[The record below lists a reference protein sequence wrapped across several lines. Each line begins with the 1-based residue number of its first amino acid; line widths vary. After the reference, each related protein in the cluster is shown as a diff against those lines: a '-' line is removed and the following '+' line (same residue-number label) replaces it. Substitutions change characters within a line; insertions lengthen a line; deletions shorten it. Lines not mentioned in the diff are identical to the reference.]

1 MTGTVKQD
9 NVGMAAAIRQTVEAV
24 AGGKA
29 PVDAFAG
36 LNDERFSI
44 APDSDA
50 KLFVAFAPYTGE

>member
-1 MTGTVKQD
+1 
-9 NVGMAAAIRQTVEAV
+9 MAAAIRQTVEAV

-44 APDSDA
+44 APDSNA